1 MRLSSAA
8 GSHFNL
14 LPSKVTPRRGDEGLA
29 NTLDCILFNPT
40 HISEYRNRIFYLEK
54 RIMSTK
60 GVGCIFFV
68 LGNETFETEWS
79 E

>member
-8 GSHFNL
+8 RRRFNL

-29 NTLDCILFNPT
+29 STLDCILFNPT

-54 RIMSTK
+54 RDYEYERRWMYLF
-60 GVGCIFFV
+60 C
-68 LGNETFETEWS
+68 LG
-79 E
+79 